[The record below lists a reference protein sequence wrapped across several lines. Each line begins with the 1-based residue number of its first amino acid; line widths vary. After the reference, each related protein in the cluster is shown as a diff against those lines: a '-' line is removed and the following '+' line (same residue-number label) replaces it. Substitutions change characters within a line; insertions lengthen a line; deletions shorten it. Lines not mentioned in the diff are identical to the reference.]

1 MRQYFKHRE
10 LKAQRE
16 ATKNILPAI
25 ASNDGY
31 ILTQDGRILMR
42 MAVGREPVKL
52 WRSETKDLGLD
63 VPGVTVDEAYAVIC
77 RFAQMDGLEEAALS
91 LAADAADMRKVLL
104 KAYNESS
111 SGGTVS
117 PKTREQMLAIIQ
129 DTAAD

>member
-16 ATKNILPAI
+16 ASKNLLPVI
-25 ASNDGY
+25 PSNDGY
-31 ILTQDGRILMR
+31 ILTQDERILMR
-42 MAVGREPVKL
+42 MALGREPVKL
-52 WRSETKDLGLD
+52 WRSETKELGLD
-63 VPGVTVDEAYAVIC
+63 VSGVTFEEAYAVIS
-77 RFAQMDGLEEAALS
+77 RFAQMNDLEEAALS

-104 KAYNESS
+104 KAYNESG

-117 PKTREQMLAIIQ
+117 PKTREQMLAIIL

>member
-10 LKAQRE
+10 LRTQRE
-16 ATKNILPAI
+16 ATKNLLPAI

-42 MAVGREPVKL
+42 MALGKEPVKL
-52 WRSETKDLGLD
+52 WRSENNDLGLG
-63 VPGVTVDEAYAVIC
+63 VSGVTADEAYAVMS
-77 RFAQMDGLEEAALS
+77 RFAQMNDLEEAALS
-91 LAADAADMRKVLL
+91 LGADAFDLRKVLL
-104 KAYNESS
+104 KAYNESA

-117 PKTREQMLAIIQ
+117 SKTREQMLAIIK